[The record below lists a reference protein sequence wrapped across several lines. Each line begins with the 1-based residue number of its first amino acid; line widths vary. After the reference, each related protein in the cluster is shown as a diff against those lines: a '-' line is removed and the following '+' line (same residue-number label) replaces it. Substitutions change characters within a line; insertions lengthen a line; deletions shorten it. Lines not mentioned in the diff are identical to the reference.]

1 VPEEARQKLKFVPVE
16 NVDEVLEVALEK
28 DSASKSATPAKAE

>member
-1 VPEEARQKLKFVPVE
+1 LKFVPVE

-28 DSASKSATPAKAE
+28 TSAPEKKQGATTTSDGKD